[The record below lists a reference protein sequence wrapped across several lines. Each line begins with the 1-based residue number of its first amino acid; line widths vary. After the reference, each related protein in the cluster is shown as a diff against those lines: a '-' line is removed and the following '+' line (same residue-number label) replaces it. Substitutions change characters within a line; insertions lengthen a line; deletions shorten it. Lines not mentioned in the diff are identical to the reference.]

1 MYIIEIPMSL
11 FDICDDI
18 LEMIE
23 IELRPRLKYNQ
34 VVREYKD
41 PRFHKSANRITK
53 EVERRYNVHPGRHYL
68 RVIYPTFE
76 GFSSYRIDRFDCQDI
91 NLHGMLIRT
100 TARHYNTDVDIS
112 SNYSVRD
119 YTHRDIDDIL
129 TSLGATRFKSR
140 KKHDK
145 ITMIMSMK

>member
-1 MYIIEIPMSL
+1 MSL
-11 FDICDDI
+11 FNLCDDI
-18 LEMIE
+18 MELIE

-41 PRFHKSANRITK
+41 PRFHKAANRITK
-53 EVERRYNVHPGRHYL
+53 NRRDVHPGRHYL

-76 GFSSYRIDRFDCQDI
+76 GFSSYRINRFVCQDI

-100 TARHYNTDVDIS
+100 TARHYNTDVDVS

-119 YTHRDIDDIL
+119 YTHGDIDDIL

-145 ITMIMSMK
+145 ITMIMSLK

>member
-1 MYIIEIPMSL
+1 MSL
-11 FDICDDI
+11 FELCDDI
-18 LEMIE
+18 LELIE

-34 VVREYKD
+34 MVREYKD

-53 EVERRYNVHPGRHYL
+53 NRRDVHPGRHYL

-76 GFSSYRIDRFDCQDI
+76 GFSSYRINRFVCQDI

-100 TARHYNTDVDIS
+100 NIRDYNTDVDVS
-112 SNYSVRD
+112 SKYSVRD
-119 YTHRDIDDIL
+119 YTHDDIDDIL

-140 KKHDK
+140 KKPYK
-145 ITMIMSMK
+145 IAMIMSLE

>member
-1 MYIIEIPMSL
+1 MSL
-11 FDICDDI
+11 FELCDDI
-18 LEMIE
+18 LELIE

-41 PRFHKSANRITK
+41 PRFHKAANRITK
-53 EVERRYNVHPGRHYL
+53 EVARRRDVHPGRHYL
-68 RVIYPTFE
+68 RVIYPTLE
-76 GFSSYRIDRFDCQDI
+76 GFSSYRIDRFKCHDI

-100 TARHYNTDVDIS
+100 TVRHYNTDVDVS
-112 SNYSVRD
+112 SKYSVRD
-119 YTHRDIDDIL
+119 YTHGDIDDIL

-145 ITMIMSMK
+145 ITMIMSLE

>member
-1 MYIIEIPMSL
+1 MSL
-11 FDICDDI
+11 FELCDDI
-18 LEMIE
+18 LELIE
-23 IELRPRLKYNQ
+23 IELRPRLNYNQ

-53 EVERRYNVHPGRHYL
+53 RVYRRDVHPGRHYL

-76 GFSSYRIDRFDCQDI
+76 GFSSYRIDRFKCQDI

-100 TARHYNTDVDIS
+100 NVRYYWDHTDVS
-112 SNYSVRD
+112 HVASRQSVRD
-119 YTHRDIDDIL
+119 YTHGDIDDIL

-140 KKHDK
+140 KKQDK
-145 ITMIMSMK
+145 LTMIMSMK